1 LLAFAGQGKKQEQH
15 LILLMLT
22 RSMRPYHVTHGKQ
35 YEAAEMADVEIR
47 LGEQNKPNSAKE

>member
-1 LLAFAGQGKKQEQH
+1 MF
-15 LILLMLT
+15 T